1 LVSEEK
7 CSQLFSMA
15 TIAGKRK
22 RPYCHTNVISIVS
35 TDAVPTTASS
45 GGVCKID
52 AKAVLRPMTMEK
64 KKQRKTGCDGGDATA
79 DNNGST
85 STSLEQKV
93 PVHSATHQSPE

>member
-1 LVSEEK
+1 MVSEEK
-7 CSQLFSMA
+7 CLQLFSMA

-52 AKAVLRPMTMEK
+52 AKAVLRPMTMK
-64 KKQRKTGCDGGDATA
+64 KEETKKNR
-79 DNNGST
+79 
-85 STSLEQKV
+85 LRRR
-93 PVHSATHQSPE
+93 